1 MNKILSK
8 FFEIIKIIFFVAS
21 IVLVLFGILSTYSRL
36 QKSLTEAINIFIP
49 FILLFIV
56 YLINFARK
64 DKKVNENILLN
75 FVSCLVFISI
85 IIFSLRSK
93 FDTNMTLYYKYNI
106 GFNPAFFS
114 DNLAFVITMLY
125 CLILSN
131 VFLIISSLMS
141 NEKRN
146 IKNDSEIKKE
156 NIDLVENK
164 SSIEEDIINKVPE
177 ENEEEL

>member
-85 IIFSLRSK
+85 ETVLIRVYNQGK
-93 FDTNMTLYYKYNI
+93 FCLDI
-106 GFNPAFFS
+106 GKPS
-114 DNLAFVITMLY
+114 
-125 CLILSN
+125 
-131 VFLIISSLMS
+131 
-141 NEKRN
+141 
-146 IKNDSEIKKE
+146 
-156 NIDLVENK
+156 
-164 SSIEEDIINKVPE
+164 P
-177 ENEEEL
+177 

>member
-8 FFEIIKIIFFVAS
+8 FFEIIKIILFVAS

-93 FDTNMTLYYKYNI
+93 FDTNMILYYKYM
-106 GFNPAFFS
+106 GS
-114 DNLAFVITMLY
+114 
-125 CLILSN
+125 LID
-131 VFLIISSLMS
+131 VKHF
-141 NEKRN
+141 
-146 IKNDSEIKKE
+146 D
-156 NIDLVENK
+156 
-164 SSIEEDIINKVPE
+164 
-177 ENEEEL
+177 